1 MWQNWKKW
9 KAVARLIV
17 GGLACF
23 VFGGF
28 VLTQGKDAGIHW
40 ALSLPAF
47 LAGVLTLGIGVWI
60 GWGNEI
66 ATALD
71 RRRAPDAGKT
81 HERQKTPSAWAGPL
95 RGPAAVMCGA
105 VFASLLA
112 LALGK
117 FAPDFLVPLRVVL
130 IVGALVAA
138 GMVVWWRLCD
148 LGEQTFEA

>member
-1 MWQNWKKW
+1 
-9 KAVARLIV
+9 
-17 GGLACF
+17 
-23 VFGGF
+23 
-28 VLTQGKDAGIHW
+28 
-40 ALSLPAF
+40 PAF

-81 HERQKTPSAWAGPL
+81 HERQKTPSAWAEPL

-105 VFASLLA
+105 GFASLLA

-117 FAPDFLVPLRVVL
+117 FAPAFLVPLRVVL

-148 LGEQTFEA
+148 LGEQTFEARAWTAGFVVVGAALIFCAREAMDESWDSLRMALGVFSVVAAV